1 MVMHLFEMQT
11 SFVHEMIFSNRKLK
25 IQPGKL
31 LPRFIEKTPGLLVST
46 IDLIIIKSM
55 GSTAGGN

>member
-1 MVMHLFEMQT
+1 MHLFEMQT
-11 SFVHEMIFSNRKLK
+11 SFVYEMIFSNLKLK

-31 LPRFIEKTPGLLVST
+31 LPRFMEKTPGLLGST
-46 IDLIIIKSM
+46 IDLIM